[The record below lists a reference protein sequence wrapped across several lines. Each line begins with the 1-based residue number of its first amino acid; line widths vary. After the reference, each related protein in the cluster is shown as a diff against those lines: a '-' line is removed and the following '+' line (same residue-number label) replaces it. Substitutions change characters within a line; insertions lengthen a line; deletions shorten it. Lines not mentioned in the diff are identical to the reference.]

1 MQTQIPRN
9 TATVLYVRPPPTKHR
24 HSYNFQTINLSPCVL
39 FHSTCESGSE
49 ALWLDCRSADL
60 PDKCLFHRLHNNK
73 SIRRRSGWAIRRYK
87 NHITDS
93 RSNGRLIRNDPKDQH
108 LRLLPTLCPQNRAGL
123 HWGTPVAKGEWHL
136 SYLLPSNA
144 VPTLLGSH
152 LSIDPTYNCL
162 LGPAIGEG
170 PIYKRFC
177 WVQFRLYGRPWNCW
191 WADRAQPGMVKFILL
206 YGRDRGPRV
215 ALLDVDCHW

>member
-1 MQTQIPRN
+1 MHRPPFRLYIGISLFLCTSVTFMYR
-9 TATVLYVRPPPTKHR
+9 TCFTLVLRDMVQPLSAKLHADSNSPKDCHSIVRTTPPTKHR

-123 HWGTPVAKGEWHL
+123 HWGTPRR
-136 SYLLPSNA
+136 SDIFRIS
-144 VPTLLGSH
+144 
-152 LSIDPTYNCL
+152 CL
-162 LGPAIGEG
+162 LTPCQL
-170 PIYKRFC
+170 F
-177 WVQFRLYGRPWNCW
+177 
-191 WADRAQPGMVKFILL
+191 
-206 YGRDRGPRV
+206 
-215 ALLDVDCHW
+215 